1 MTTMKRIAAGLCASA
16 LALSL
21 AGCGGNI
28 NSSVNSVHQPVVE
41 RTHYTLDLIAGPGG
55 LPIPEQ
61 RRLAGWFEALDLSYG
76 DRVSIEAD
84 TASPATFENVDAIV
98 SRYDLALSDTAPV
111 TEGFVEPGRVRVIVT
126 RSTAS
131 VPSCPDWSDSY
142 DGNYANAT
150 SRNYGCATNSNM
162 AAMIANPE
170 DLIRGQEG
178 NGSSVITTSNRAI
191 EAYRTGETAGGP
203 E

>member
-1 MTTMKRIAAGLCASA
+1 M
-16 LALSL
+16 
-21 AGCGGNI
+21 
-28 NSSVNSVHQPVVE
+28 
-41 RTHYTLDLIAGPGG
+41 
-55 LPIPEQ
+55 
-61 RRLAGWFEALDLSYG
+61 
-76 DRVSIEAD
+76 
-84 TASPATFENVDAIV
+84 
-98 SRYDLALSDTAPV
+98 

-150 SRNYGCATNSNM
+150 SRNYGCATNSNI